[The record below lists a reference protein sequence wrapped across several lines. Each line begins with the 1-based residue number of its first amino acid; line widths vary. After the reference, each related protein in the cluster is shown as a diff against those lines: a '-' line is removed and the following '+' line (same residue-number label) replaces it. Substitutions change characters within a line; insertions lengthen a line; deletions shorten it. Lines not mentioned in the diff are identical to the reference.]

1 MKLQEEIEKLL
12 KNQDNTINDLLE
24 EILKEL
30 KEINKTLKEKAK
42 PNYKN
47 RDYYNFINKLR
58 KNLKADVEKNIY
70 PEIKYNNRRI
80 GVTFNGYLYDK
91 ETNENLKAYEAYEI
105 YDFLY
110 KNKERLAD
118 FISQI

>member
-12 KNQDNTINDLLE
+12 KNQDNTVNDLLE
-24 EILKEL
+24 AILIEL
-30 KEINKTLKEKAK
+30 KEINKTLKEKPK
-42 PNYKN
+42 NSYKN

-58 KNLKADVEKNIY
+58 KNLRADVEKNIY
-70 PEIKYNNRRI
+70 PEINFNNRRI

-91 ETNENLKAYEAYEI
+91 ETNENLKAYEAYEV

-110 KNKERLAD
+110 KNKDHLAD